1 MVSSLWLVAVTIPA
15 AVLLLIG
22 IYWLLRRRITPE
34 EMERRRRL
42 AVNASGRITD
52 GLITEA
58 QLVETPTRA
67 ASHLLHFSYTLN
79 GVAYSAAQDIT
90 ALLAHIDRDP
100 HRLAGPAS
108 VKYLPDNPSNSIVIC
123 EGWSGIAGVRL
134 PSTGGARSRK
144 YAPGV

>member
-1 MVSSLWLVAVTIPA
+1 MVSSLWLPAVAVA
-15 AVLLLIG
+15 AALLLIG
-22 IYWLLRRRITPE
+22 VYLLLRRRITPE

-58 QLVETPTRA
+58 QLVETPSRG
-67 ASHLLHFSYTLN
+67 ASHLLHFTYTLN

-90 ALLAHIDRDP
+90 TLLAHIDRDP

-123 EGWSGIAGVRL
+123 EQWCGISGVRL
-134 PSTGGARSRK
+134 SPAGSPRLKRCVRGG
-144 YAPGV
+144 

>member
-1 MVSSLWLVAVTIPA
+1 MASSLWVPAVTISVA
-15 AVLLLIG
+15 ALLLIG
-22 IYWLLRRRITPE
+22 TYFLLRRRITPE
-34 EMERRRRL
+34 EVERRRRL

-58 QLVETPTRA
+58 QLVETPSRG

-90 ALLAHIDRDP
+90 TLLAHIDRDP

-123 EGWSGIAGVRL
+123 EEWSGIAGVRL
-134 PSTGGARSRK
+134 TLSRGSRSRK
-144 YAPGV
+144 HTRG